1 MRELI
6 ITIATG
12 IGFLI
17 FFYMLFMHGDSAVS
31 LVNALGGTINNNV
44 KTLQGR

>member
-6 ITIATG
+6 LTIAG
-12 IGFLI
+12 GMGLLI
-17 FFYMLFMHGDSAVS
+17 FFYLLFMHGDSAVS
-31 LVNALGGTINNNV
+31 LVNALGGTVNTNV